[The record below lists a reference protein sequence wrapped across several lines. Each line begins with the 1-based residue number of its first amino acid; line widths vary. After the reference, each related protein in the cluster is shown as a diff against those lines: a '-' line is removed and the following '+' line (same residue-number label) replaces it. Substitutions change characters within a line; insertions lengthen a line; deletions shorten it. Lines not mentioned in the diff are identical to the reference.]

1 MRERP
6 AFKILNLIF
15 TAMAVVSCLL
25 ILSTRSANHAILFA
39 STYLAIISIIDA
51 RSSKIP
57 NKITISF
64 FILAL
69 TYNIIFSGWGG
80 LGFALA
86 GTASGLGLLLPI
98 FLLGGMGAGDV
109 KALAALGALMG
120 PKDILQIFLYMGI
133 VGGVIG
139 LMYFVVS
146 GRLTFLLSYI
156 SQRFKEYYFFK
167 DIQPFKAGKGESGI
181 RFPYAIAIAFG
192 FSIYVIRGGII

>member
-1 MRERP
+1 MGERP
-6 AFKILNLIF
+6 AFKFLNFIFTGLAVILCVLIF
-15 TAMAVVSCLL
+15 
-25 ILSTRSANHAILFA
+25 SANLSNHIILFA
-39 STYLAIISIIDA
+39 STYLAIISLIDA
-51 RSSKIP
+51 KLSKIP
-57 NKITISF
+57 NKITF
-64 FILAL
+64 PFCILAL
-69 TYNIIFSGWGG
+69 LYNTIFSGWGG
-80 LGFALA
+80 LGLALA

-146 GRLTFLLSYI
+146 GRMTFLLSYI

-192 FSIYVIRGGII
+192 FSIYVLRGDII

>member
-1 MRERP
+1 MRGRR

-25 ILSTRSANHAILFA
+25 ILSTNSANHVFLFA
-39 STYLAIISIIDA
+39 STYLAIISLIDA
-51 RSSKIP
+51 KLSKIP
-57 NKITISF
+57 NTITF
-64 FILAL
+64 PFCILAIL
-69 TYNIIFSGWGG
+69 YNTIFSGWEG
-80 LGFALA
+80 LGLALA

-146 GRLTFLLSYI
+146 GRMIFLLSYI
-156 SQRFKEYYFFK
+156 SQKFKEYYFFK

-181 RFPYAIAIAFG
+181 RFPYAIAITFG
-192 FSIYVIRGGII
+192 FSIYVLRGGII

>member
-1 MRERP
+1 MHERP
-6 AFKILNLIF
+6 AFMILNLIF
-15 TAMAVVSCLL
+15 TALAVISCVL
-25 ILSTRSANHAILFA
+25 IFSTNSANHTILFA

-51 RSSKIP
+51 KLSKIP
-57 NKITISF
+57 NKITF
-64 FILAL
+64 PFCILAL
-69 TYNIIFSGWGG
+69 VYNTIFSGWGG
-80 LGFALA
+80 LGLALA
-86 GTASGLGLLLPI
+86 GTFSGLGLLLPI

-109 KALAALGALMG
+109 KALAALGTLMG

-146 GRLTFLLSYI
+146 GRMTFLLAYI

-192 FSIYVIRGGII
+192 FSIYVLRGNIF

>member
-1 MRERP
+1 MHEGQY
-6 AFKILNLIF
+6 LQIF
-15 TAMAVVSCLL
+15 NFTITVLAVVLCIS
-25 ILSTRSANHAILFA
+25 IFFTNLSNQTILFA
-39 STYLAIISIIDA
+39 SFYLAVISTFDA
-51 RSSKIP
+51 IFSKIP
-57 NKITISF
+57 NNITLPF
-64 FILAL
+64 CILAL
-69 TYNIIFSGWGG
+69 MYNTVISGWGG
-80 LGFALA
+80 VVWAFTGAV
-86 GTASGLGLLLPI
+86 SGLGLLLPI

-146 GRLTFLLSYI
+146 GRMTFLLSYI
-156 SQRFKEYYFFK
+156 SLRFKEYYLFK

-192 FSIYVIRGGII
+192 FSIYVFRGDIF

>member
-1 MRERP
+1 MNSNRLLRYMNY
-6 AFKILNLIF
+6 ILTVF
-15 TAMAVVSCLL
+15 AVIICISV
-25 ILSTRSANHAILFA
+25 IGKNHNNHLILFA
-39 STYLAIISIIDA
+39 STYLATISIIDA
-51 RSSKIP
+51 IYSKIP
-57 NKITISF
+57 NKITFFFLILSF
-64 FILAL
+64 FFNGYLFGL
-69 TYNIIFSGWGG
+69 KGVTFS
-80 LGFALA
+80 LA
-86 GTASGLGLLLPI
+86 GAATGLCLLLPL

-146 GRLTFLLSYI
+146 GRMTFLLSYI

-192 FSIYVIRGGII
+192 FSIYVLRGDIL